1 MSIHKLTAGSG
12 YDYLTRQVA
21 AHDATDKGH
30 TGLASYYAQK
40 GETPGVW
47 VGSGMAGL
55 EGLDAG
61 DVVTQEQMQALFGS
75 GHHPLAQQRL
85 DRLAGPDLTVRD
97 HQAVTRLGAPYKV
110 YSNDVSAFRIEV
122 ARRIHDRA
130 TELGSDVTGDLGDD
144 RGDGSDAVVPLEE
157 RARIRTEVATEFFR
171 AEHGRDP
178 ASGSDGARE
187 IAATIAKH
195 SRPRTTAVAG
205 YDLTFSPVKSVST
218 LWAVADP
225 TTAAAI
231 ERAHLAAVGDALR
244 FLEEHALFTRTG
256 TNGVRQVEVRGLVAT
271 AFTHRDSRAG
281 DPDLHT
287 HVAVAN
293 KVQTLDGR
301 WLSIDGRVLFKANVS
316 ASETY
321 NTALEKHLH
330 AGLGLRFTE
339 RNTGRIQDG
348 TSPRVDGSRKRPVR
362 EVAGVDP
369 RLNERWSTR
378 RAAVVARR
386 SDLAQAF
393 QRDHGR
399 PPTAVESI
407 QLAQQATL
415 ETRQPKKD
423 PHTLAEQR
431 ATWRQQAIEVL
442 GDEPALTAMIA
453 ASKTPE
459 AAGRPPVRRVDAAW
473 MDATAAS
480 IVATLQAIRSTWQV
494 WHVRAEAQRRVRST
508 DPADLAVRDVD
519 AVVGL
524 LVDDVL
530 VRRSVRLTDQSDGIA
545 KPAQLRRRDDSSVY
559 TVHGADQYSSA
570 VVLAAE
576 QRLLAAAGSV
586 DGATVDT
593 RDVDLALLE
602 SAANGVTL
610 NAGQAALVRGMSTSG
625 ARLQLAIAPAGAG
638 KTTALRALSTTWANA
653 GGHVIGLAPSAAAAA
668 VVRDQISTLT
678 PVPTSIPAASS
689 EPAALRTIGTHGTV
703 APVDPGLA
711 VTDTLAKLTW
721 SIDHGDLPDWA
732 KGIDAATLVLVDEAG
747 MADTL
752 TLDTVVQFVTTR
764 GGSVRLIGDDQQLAA
779 IGAGGVLRDIAH
791 THGALRLT
799 ELMRFTDPAEAAA
812 TLALRDGA
820 PEALGFYL
828 DTRRVHVGD
837 PATTTE
843 DVFTAWQTDT
853 ARGLDAIMLAPT
865 RELVAQLNQRART
878 HRLHSQ
884 PAGDDRGTAVTLADG
899 NAASVGDLV
908 ITRSNDRRLRL
919 TASDWVKNGDRWT
932 VLDVGGD
939 GRLRVQHTR
948 HRHTITL
955 PAGYVT
961 ASTELGYATTVHAA
975 QGVSADTM
983 HGLATGQESRQQLYT
998 MLTRG
1003 RVANH
1008 VYVQVVG
1015 DGDPHTA
1022 IHPDTLAPPTATDI
1036 LETILARDA
1045 SPASATTQLRDA
1057 ADPALLLGRA
1067 TARYTDAVHYAA
1079 EDLLGPDTV
1088 RRLEHDADHAVP
1100 GLTDQPAWPT
1110 LRAHLILLAAHD
1122 RDPLTALRTAAFTR
1136 ELDTA
1141 ADAAAVI
1148 DWRLEDHMTATT
1160 HELDADRGDSSTG
1173 PLPWLPG
1180 IPPALG
1186 QHPTWGEY
1194 LTRRAELVSTL
1205 AAQVK
1210 DTAYTRTPAWV
1221 THTAARP
1228 DPAVLADVQVWRAA
1242 TQVPDTDMRPTGPPQ
1257 LAKAAALWQ
1266 RRLTTA
1272 LQGSRSPALQEW
1284 QELLHAAAPGIRHD
1298 DFTPTLAER
1307 LAAISRAGI
1316 DARGLLRRAV
1326 DDGALP
1332 DDHPAAA
1339 LWWRIS
1345 RHISPAVAADLD
1357 PHRRGNRDAL
1367 TTSWVPR
1374 LTVTYGPTRAE
1385 ELQAS
1390 PWWPA
1395 LVTSIDHALHRGW
1408 TLDDLLGTNPSH
1420 NPGADDRPAPAPE
1433 AGARDLD
1440 DCQAMVWRITVLT
1453 DPPPPPED
1461 LDDDQPHE
1469 DELPPTDIDLGVGPH
1484 SEAPTP
1490 EQWPDLLNP
1499 GSDSSTKPRDSGA
1512 KADADGAA
1520 APLDFAVEAGA
1531 AVEVRLQLAAMVRE
1545 TMGHLEPADDDV
1557 EAMVARAALWD
1568 DSPVSRERMLEINQ
1582 LTLGYFRDRLPGS
1595 WAEQYLR
1602 ERFSAGGESPPGP
1615 LGPSGSL
1622 TAFAPGY
1629 APAGWTSLVA
1639 ALRRAGVTDE
1649 EMLAAGVASRARTGR
1664 LIDRFRDRVMLPI
1677 THDGDVLGFVGRR
1690 HPALDDDPG
1699 RGPGVPKYLNTADT
1713 PLFHKGAHLY
1723 GIPPWPLPQDAALVL
1738 VEGPMDAI
1746 AVTVAGGGAFV
1757 GVATLGTSLTHQ
1769 QAAQLASMHRP
1780 LIVATDGDLPGRVAA
1795 ERDFWMLAPHGLA
1808 PAVARFP
1815 DGSDPADVLTREGPP
1830 ALLDTLHRARPLA
1843 SLLVEERLANL
1854 TGVAALQQ
1862 ASQILAAQPPT
1873 AWDAGSRHV
1882 VQRLEV
1888 SLLTARACLAGHAE
1902 HWNRDPRATAQ
1913 QQLAAI
1919 REVRSRLESIPEQP
1933 PVDRWLELARELDPR
1948 LPAQSDWTALAGML
1962 DHAHHA
1968 GIDVAGLCRDL
1979 IDEQPLQDL
1988 PAQELRHRLAV
1999 RLPDDPALYEL
2010 PFNEP
2015 EPASRQRTGAA
2026 MQQLAGRDRPAR
2038 GRGSIRR

>member
-21 AHDATDKGH
+21 AQDATDKGH

-47 VGSGMAGL
+47 VGSGMAGID
-55 EGLDAG
+55 GLDVG
-61 DVVTQEQMQALFGS
+61 DVVTQEQMQAIFGS

-85 DRLAGPDLTVRD
+85 DRLAGPDLTQSD
-97 HQAVTRLGAPYKV
+97 YQAVTRLGLPYKV
-110 YSNDVSAFRIEV
+110 YSGDVSAFRIGV
-122 ARRIHDRA
+122 ARRIHELA
-130 TELGSDVTGDLGDD
+130 TELGAGLGDD
-144 RGDGSDAVVPLEE
+144 LGDGSDAVVPLEE
-157 RARIRTEVATEFFR
+157 RARIRTEVATDFFR

-178 ASGSDGARE
+178 ASGSDGVRE
-187 IAATIAKH
+187 IAATIARH

-205 YDLTFSPVKSVST
+205 YDLTFSPVKSVSA

-225 TTAAAI
+225 ATAAAI

-330 AGLGLRFTE
+330 AGLGLRFHERDTE
-339 RNTGRIQDG
+339 LHSSRQKPD
-348 TSPRVDGSRKRPVR
+348 VDDSRKRAVG
-362 EVAGVDP
+362 EVVGVDP
-369 RLNERWSTR
+369 RLNERWSAR

-386 SDLAQAF
+386 GDLAQAF

-415 ETRQPKKD
+415 ETRQAKKD
-423 PHTLAEQR
+423 PRTLAEQR
-431 ATWRQQAIEVL
+431 AAWRQQAIEVL
-442 GDEPALTAMIA
+442 GDEPALTAMTRAATAPKA
-453 ASKTPE
+453 ASQPS
-459 AAGRPPVRRVDAAW
+459 GSRVDAAW

-480 IVATLQAIRSTWQV
+480 IVASLEASRSTWQV

-524 LVDDVL
+524 IVDDVL
-530 VRRSVRLTDQSDGIA
+530 ERRSVRLTDQGDGIRE
-545 KPAQLRRRDDSSVY
+545 PAQLRRRDDSSVY

-570 VVLAAE
+570 VVLSAE
-576 QRLLAAAGSV
+576 QRLLDAAGRL

-593 RDVDLALLE
+593 PAVDLALLE

-610 NAGQAALVRGMSTSG
+610 NAGQAALVRGMATSG

-638 KTTALRALSTTWANA
+638 KTTALRALATAWANG

-668 VVRDQISTLT
+668 VLRDQIST
-678 PVPTSIPAASS
+678 PTSVTPASS
-689 EPAALRTIGTHGTV
+689 EAAAVRTIGTHGRV
-703 APVDPGLA
+703 GPVHPGPA

-721 SIDHGDLPDWA
+721 SIDHSDLPDWA
-732 KGIDAATLVLVDEAG
+732 AHIDAAGLVLIDEAG

-752 TLDTVVQFVTTR
+752 TLDTVVQFVTAR

-791 THGALRLT
+791 HHGALRLT

-828 DTRRVHVGD
+828 DRHRVHVGD

-853 ARGLDAIMLAPT
+853 ATGLDAIMLAPT
-865 RELVAQLNQRART
+865 RELVAQLNQRARA
-878 HRLHSQ
+878 HRIDSQ
-884 PAGDDRGTAVTLADG
+884 PPGHDRGTEVTLAGG

-908 ITRSNDRRLRL
+908 ITRSNDRRLRV
-919 TASDWVKNGDRWT
+919 TPTDWVKNGDRWT
-932 VLDVGGD
+932 ILDVGDD
-939 GRLRVQHTR
+939 GRLRVQHVR
-948 HRHTITL
+948 NRHTITL

-1022 IHPDTLAPPTATDI
+1022 IHPDTLTPPTATDI
-1036 LETILARDA
+1036 LETILARDH
-1045 SPASATTQLRDA
+1045 SPSSATTQLRDA
-1057 ADPALLLGRA
+1057 ADPARLLGQA
-1067 TARYTDAVHYAA
+1067 TARYTDAVHYAT
-1079 EDLLGPDTV
+1079 EDLLGPD
-1088 RRLEHDADHAVP
+1088 RIHALEQDADQAVP
-1100 GLTDQPAWPT
+1100 GLTEQPAWPT
-1110 LRAHLILLAAHD
+1110 LRAHLMLLAAHD
-1122 RDPLTALRTAAFTR
+1122 LDPTAALRTAAFTR

-1141 ADAAAVI
+1141 ADPAAVI
-1148 DWRLEDHMTATT
+1148 DWRLDDPSLPTT
-1160 HELDADRGDSSTG
+1160 YPRHAGSDTPSTG

-1180 IPPALG
+1180 IPPALAK
-1186 QHPTWGEY
+1186 HPTWGEY

-1210 DTAYTRTPAWV
+1210 DAAHTRTPAWV
-1221 THTAARP
+1221 THTAARL
-1228 DPAVLADVQVWRAA
+1228 DPAVLADVQIWRAA
-1242 TQVPDTDMRPTGPPQ
+1242 TQVPDTDRRPTGPPQ
-1257 LAKAAALWQ
+1257 LQKAAALWQ
-1266 RRLTTA
+1266 RKLA
-1272 LQGSRSPALQEW
+1272 SQLQGSRSPALQEW
-1284 QELLHAAAPGIRHD
+1284 QELLHAAAPGIRRD

-1307 LAAISRAGI
+1307 LAAISRAGL
-1316 DARGLLRRAV
+1316 DALGLLRRASV
-1326 DDGALP
+1326 VAPLP

-1339 LWWRIS
+1339 LWWRLS
-1345 RHISPAVAADLD
+1345 RHLSPAVAADLD
-1357 PHRRGNRDAL
+1357 HARRYSHDAL
-1367 TTSWVPR
+1367 TTSWVPH
-1374 LTVTYGPTRAE
+1374 LTATYGPARAQ

-1395 LVTSIDHALHRGW
+1395 LVTSIDHALQRGW
-1408 TLDDLLGTNPSH
+1408 ALQDLLDTNPSH
-1420 NPGADDRPAPAPE
+1420 NRAAYDQAAPTS
-1433 AGARDLD
+1433 GDLD

-1453 DPPPPPED
+1453 DPPPPLED
-1461 LDDDQPHE
+1461 VDDHPAHE
-1469 DELPPTDIDLGVGPH
+1469 DELPPMDIDCGVDPL

-1490 EQWPDLLNP
+1490 EQWHELPNA
-1499 GSDSSTKPRDSGA
+1499 GSDLGTEHHDIGA
-1512 KADADGAA
+1512 KADANGAA
-1520 APLDFAVEAGA
+1520 APVDIAAEAGA
-1531 AVEVRLQLAAMVRE
+1531 AVEARLQLAAMVRE
-1545 TMGHLEPADDDV
+1545 TMGALDPADDDV
-1557 EAMVARAALWD
+1557 EVMVARAALWD
-1568 DSPVSRERMLEINQ
+1568 DSPVSRERMLAINQ
-1582 LTLGYFRDRLPGS
+1582 LTQTYFRDQLPGS

-1602 ERFSAGGESPPGP
+1602 ERFGAVSESPPGP
-1615 LGPSGSL
+1615 RGPGGSL

-1629 APAGWTSLVA
+1629 APAGWTSLVTT
-1639 ALRRAGVTDE
+1639 LRRSGVTDI
-1649 EMLAAGVASRARTGR
+1649 EMLTAGVASLARTGR

-1677 THDGDVLGFVGRR
+1677 TQDGDVLGFVGRR
-1690 HPALDDDPG
+1690 HPALTDDAG

-1723 GIPPWPLPQDAALVL
+1723 GIPPGSLPDDTALVL

-1746 AVTVAGGGAFV
+1746 AVTLAGGGAFV
-1757 GVATLGTSLTHQ
+1757 GVATLGTSLTNQ
-1769 QAAQLASMHRP
+1769 QTAQLAALGRP
-1780 LIVATDGDLPGRVAA
+1780 LVVATDGDLPGRVAA
-1795 ERDFWMLAPHGLA
+1795 ERDFWMLAPNGLA
-1808 PAVARFP
+1808 PAVALFP
-1815 DGSDPADVLTREGPP
+1815 DGSDPADVLTGRGQR
-1830 ALLDTLHRARPLA
+1830 ALLETLHRARPLS
-1843 SLLVEERLANL
+1843 SLLVEERLDNL
-1854 TGVAALQQ
+1854 TGEAALQQ
-1862 ASQILAAQPPT
+1862 ASQILAAQPSAT
-1873 AWDAGSRHV
+1873 WEAGSRHV
-1882 VQRLEV
+1882 AQRLGV
-1888 SLLTARACLAGHAE
+1888 PLQTARACLTGHAE
-1902 HWNRDPRATAQ
+1902 DWNRNPRTTAQ
-1913 QQLAAI
+1913 QQLTA
-1919 REVRSRLESIPEQP
+1919 VRGVRARLENIAEQQ
-1933 PVDRWLELARELDPR
+1933 PVDRWRGLARELDPR
-1948 LPAQSDWTALAGML
+1948 LTAQSDWPALASML
-1962 DHAHHA
+1962 DHAHRGGH
-1968 GIDVAGLCRDL
+1968 DVAALCREL
-1979 IDEQPLQDL
+1979 IDEEPLQDR

-1999 RLPDDPALYEL
+1999 RLPDDPASDDV

-2015 EPASRQRTGAA
+2015 ETASRHRTGAA
-2026 MQQLAGRDRPAR
+2026 MQQAAGGDRPAH

>member
-21 AHDATDKGH
+21 AQDATDKGH

-47 VGSGMAGL
+47 VGSGMVGIDGL
-55 EGLDAG
+55 AAG

-85 DRLAGPDLTVRD
+85 DRLAGPDLTQSD
-97 HQAVTRLGAPYKV
+97 YQAVTRLGAPYKV
-110 YSNDVSAFRIEV
+110 YSSDVSAFRIEV
-122 ARRIHDRA
+122 ARRIQELA
-130 TELGSDVTGDLGDD
+130 TELGSDVTDDL
-144 RGDGSDAVVPLEE
+144 GDGSDAVVPLEE
-157 RARIRTEVATEFFR
+157 RARIRTELATELFR

-178 ASGSDGARE
+178 APGSDGARE

-205 YDLTFSPVKSVST
+205 YDLTFSPVKSVSA

-225 TTAAAI
+225 ATAAAI

-271 AFTHRDSRAG
+271 SFTHRDSRAG

-293 KVQTLDGR
+293 KVQTLDGG

-339 RNTGRIQDG
+339 RE
-348 TSPRVDGSRKRPVR
+348 SPDAGKRPVR
-362 EVAGVDP
+362 EVVGVDP
-369 RLNERWSTR
+369 RLNERWSAR

-415 ETRQPKKD
+415 ETRQAKKD
-423 PHTLAEQR
+423 PRTLAEQR
-431 ATWRQQAIEVL
+431 ITWRRQAVEVL
-442 GDEPALTAMIA
+442 GDDHAIDAMLRA
-453 ASKTPE
+453 TTTPE
-459 AAGRPPVRRVDAAW
+459 APGKAAAGVARRPVDAAW

-480 IVATLQAIRSTWQV
+480 IVATLEASRSTWQV

-524 LVDDVL
+524 IVDDVL
-530 VRRSVRLTDQSDGIA
+530 ERRSVRLTGQGDGIRE
-545 KPAQLRRRDDSSVY
+545 PAQLRRRDDSSVY
-559 TVHGADQYSSA
+559 TVHGADHYTSA

-576 QRLLAAAGSV
+576 QRLLDAAGRL
-586 DGATVDT
+586 DGPTVDT
-593 RDVDLALLE
+593 PAVDLALLE
-602 SAANGVTL
+602 SAANGATL
-610 NAGQAALVRGMSTSG
+610 NAGQAALVRGMATSG
-625 ARLQLAIAPAGAG
+625 ARVQLAIAPAGAG
-638 KTTALRALSTTWANA
+638 KTTALRALSTAWANG

-668 VVRDQISTLT
+668 VLRDQISTLA
-678 PVPTSIPAASS
+678 PAPAPAAAPTSDATRSVGSIMTPGQAS
-689 EPAALRTIGTHGTV
+689 
-703 APVDPGLA
+703 A

-732 KGIDAATLVLVDEAG
+732 AHIDAATLVLIDEAG

-752 TLDTVVQFVTTR
+752 TLDTVVQFVIAR
-764 GGSVRLIGDDQQLAA
+764 GASVRLIGDDQQLAA

-791 THGALRLT
+791 SQGALRLT

-828 DTRRVHVGD
+828 DQHRVHVGD
-837 PATTTE
+837 GATTTE
-843 DVFTAWQTDT
+843 DVFTAWQNDVVS
-853 ARGLDAIMLAPT
+853 GLDAIMLAPT

-884 PAGDDRGTAVTLADG
+884 QPGHDPGPEVTLADG
-899 NAASVGDLV
+899 NAASVGDVV

-919 TASDWVKNGDRWT
+919 TPTDWVKNGDRWT
-932 VLDVGGD
+932 VLDVGDD
-939 GRLRVQHTR
+939 GRLRVQHVR
-948 HRHTITL
+948 NRHTITL

-983 HGLATGQESRQQLYT
+983 HGLASGQESRQQLYT

-1003 RVANH
+1003 RLANH
-1008 VYVQVVG
+1008 VHVQVVG

-1022 IHPDTLAPPTATDI
+1022 VHPDTLAPPTATDI
-1036 LETILARDA
+1036 LETILARDH
-1045 SPASATTQLRDA
+1045 SPVSATTQLRVA
-1057 ADPALLLGRA
+1057 ADPALLLGQA

-1088 RRLEHDADHAVP
+1088 RGLERDADQAVP

-1122 RDPLTALRTAAFTR
+1122 HTTAALRAAAFTR

-1141 ADAAAVI
+1141 ADPAAVI
-1148 DWRLEDHMTATT
+1148 DWRLDDPSLPTT
-1160 HELDADRGDSSTG
+1160 YPRHAGSDTPSTG

-1180 IPPALG
+1180 IPPALAK
-1186 QHPTWGEY
+1186 HPTWGEY
-1194 LTRRAELVSTL
+1194 LTRRAELVTTL
-1205 AAQVK
+1205 TAQVK
-1210 DTAYTRTPAWV
+1210 DAAAAHTPAWV

-1228 DPAVLADVQVWRAA
+1228 DPTVLADVQVWRAA
-1242 TQVPDTDMRPTGPPQ
+1242 TQVPNTDRRPTGPPQ
-1257 LAKAAALWQ
+1257 LQKAAALWQ

-1272 LQGSRSPALQEW
+1272 LRGTRSPALQEW

-1298 DFTPTLAER
+1298 DFTPTLADR
-1307 LAAISRAGI
+1307 LAAMARAGL
-1316 DARGLLRRAV
+1316 DALGLLRRATAV
-1326 DDGALP
+1326 GALP
-1332 DDHPAAA
+1332 DDHAAAA

-1345 RHISPAVAADLD
+1345 RHIFPAVAADLD
-1357 PHRRGNRDAL
+1357 HHRRDNHAAL
-1367 TTSWVPR
+1367 TASWVPR
-1374 LTVTYGPTRAE
+1374 LTATYGPARAGQ
-1385 ELQAS
+1385 LQAS

-1395 LVTSIDHALHRGW
+1395 LVTSIDHALQRGW
-1408 TLDDLLGTNPSH
+1408 ALQDLLDTNPGR
-1420 NPGADDRPAPAPE
+1420 NPGADHQAAGPE
-1433 AGARDLD
+1433 PQAGDLD

-1453 DPPPPPED
+1453 DPPPPIED
-1461 LDDDQPHE
+1461 LDDDPPPE
-1469 DELPPTDIDLGVGPH
+1469 DELPPARIVFGAGVM
-1484 SEAPTP
+1484 SETPTP
-1490 EQWPDLLNP
+1490 DQWPDLLEP
-1499 GSDSSTKPRDSGA
+1499 STHRDDSDT
-1512 KADADGAA
+1512 DGAA
-1520 APLDFAVEAGA
+1520 PP
-1531 AVEVRLQLAAMVRE
+1531 VEVRLQLAAMVRE
-1545 TMGHLEPADDDV
+1545 TMGALDPADDDV

-1568 DSPVSRERMLEINQ
+1568 DSPVSRERMLEVNQ
-1582 LTLGYFRDRLPGS
+1582 LTLDYFRGQLPGS
-1595 WAEQYLR
+1595 WADTYLR
-1602 ERFSAGGESPPGP
+1602 ERFGPATESAAGRPTGP
-1615 LGPSGSL
+1615 VA
-1622 TAFAPGY
+1622 TALSAFGPGY
-1629 APAGWTSLVA
+1629 APAGWTSLVT
-1639 ALRRAGVTDE
+1639 ALRRAGVTDI

-1690 HPALDDDPG
+1690 HPNLDHTPPAGPAGDDQPA
-1699 RGPGVPKYLNTADT
+1699 VPKYLNTADT
-1713 PLFHKGAHLY
+1713 PLFHKGAQLY
-1723 GIPPWPLPQDAALVL
+1723 GLPPWPLPEDTALVL

-1746 AVTVAGGGAFV
+1746 AVTLAGGGAFV
-1757 GVATLGTSLTHQ
+1757 GVATLGTSLTHE
-1769 QAAQLASMHRP
+1769 QAAQLAAMGRP
-1780 LIVATDGDLPGRVAA
+1780 LLVATDGDLPGRVAA

-1808 PAVARFP
+1808 PAVALFP
-1815 DGSDPADVLTREGPP
+1815 DGSDPADVLTREGQQ

-1843 SLLVEERLANL
+1843 SLLVEERLDNL
-1854 TGVAALQQ
+1854 PQQTALRQ
-1862 ASQILAAQPPT
+1862 ASQILAAQPST
-1873 AWDAGSRHV
+1873 TWASGSGYV
-1882 VQRLEV
+1882 AQRFGVPLQ
-1888 SLLTARACLAGHAE
+1888 TARACLAGHAE
-1902 HWNRDPRATAQ
+1902 DWNRNPRTAAQ
-1913 QQLAAI
+1913 QQLTAI
-1919 REVRSRLESIPEQP
+1919 REVRSRLESAAQQQ
-1933 PVDRWLELARELDPR
+1933 PVDRWHELARELDHR
-1948 LPAQSDWTALAGML
+1948 LAAQSDWPALATML
-1962 DHAHHA
+1962 DHAHRGGH
-1968 GIDVAGLCRDL
+1968 DVAALCRQL
-1979 IDEQPLQDL
+1979 IDDEPLQDR

-1999 RLPDDPALYEL
+1999 RLPDDPEFDEV

-2015 EPASRQRTGAA
+2015 ETASHHRTGAA
-2026 MQQLAGRDRPAR
+2026 MQQLACGDRPAH
-2038 GRGSIRR
+2038 GRGPIRR